1 MIIRVFRVTVR
12 PGAEEAYER
21 LIAEKAVPLMEKHD
35 GLLNLQ
41 IGRPR
46 PESPGEYVMV
56 STWLDQESMERF
68 TGPGWREPVVLPGE
82 ADLVGSAA
90 VSHYESIEAA
100 P

>member
-12 PGAEEAYER
+12 PGAGDAYER
-21 LIAEKAVPLMEKHD
+21 LIGEKAVPLMEKCD
-35 GLLNLQ
+35 GLVNLQ

-46 PESPGEYVMV
+46 PETPGQYVMV

-68 TGPGWREPVVLPGE
+68 TGPGWREPFILDGE
-82 ADLVGSAA
+82 RELVAESS
-90 VSHYESIEAA
+90 VSHFESIEAA

>member
-1 MIIRVFRVTVR
+1 MIIRVYRVTVR

-21 LIAEKAVPLMEKHD
+21 IVAEEAVPLMEKHD

-68 TGPGWREPVVLPGE
+68 TGPRWHEPVVLPGE
-82 ADLVGSAA
+82 EPLIKSAS
-90 VSHYESIEAA
+90 VSHYESIEAT